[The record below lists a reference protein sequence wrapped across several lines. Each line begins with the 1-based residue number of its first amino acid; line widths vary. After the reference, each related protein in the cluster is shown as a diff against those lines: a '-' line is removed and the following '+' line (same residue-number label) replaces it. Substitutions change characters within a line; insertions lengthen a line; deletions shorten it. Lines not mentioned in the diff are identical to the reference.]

1 MNKYAGMKYND
12 IVDGEGVC
20 VSFWTQGCPHKCKGC
35 HNPQTWSF
43 DGGEEVPN
51 DIEKQIIEAIGANGI
66 QRNFSILGGEPL
78 CDENLL
84 LVQSV
89 IESVKNVYP
98 SIKIFVWSGYTI
110 KELSGRRRSNK
121 ILNNILSNIDVL
133 IEGRYIQ
140 EKRDL
145 ALKWRG
151 SSNQKILY
159 RGKDF

>member
-1 MNKYAGMKYND
+1 MNKYAGIKYND

-20 VSFWTQGCPHKCKGC
+20 VSFWTQGCPHKCQGC

-43 DGGEEVPN
+43 DGGEEIPN
-51 DIEKQIIEAIGANGI
+51 DLEKQIIEAIGANGI

-78 CDENLL
+78 CNENLSL
-84 LVQSV
+84 IQGIVK
-89 IESVKNVYP
+89 SVKNVYP

-110 KELSGRRRSNK
+110 EELSGRRRSNEV
-121 ILNNILSNIDVL
+121 LNDILSNIDVL

-145 ALKWRG
+145 TLKWRG

>member
-1 MNKYAGMKYND
+1 MNKYAGIKYND

-20 VSFWTQGCPHKCKGC
+20 VSFWTQGCPHKCQGC

-43 DGGEEVPN
+43 DGGEEIPN
-51 DIEKQIIEAIGANGI
+51 DLEKQIIEAIGANGI

-78 CDENLL
+78 CNENLSL
-84 LVQSV
+84 IQGIVK
-89 IESVKNVYP
+89 SVKNVYP

-110 KELSGRRRSNK
+110 EELSGRRRSNEV
-121 ILNNILSNIDVL
+121 LNDILSNIDVL

-145 ALKWRG
+145 TLP
-151 SSNQKILY
+151 I
-159 RGKDF
+159 

>member
-1 MNKYAGMKYND
+1 MNKYAGIKYND

-20 VSFWTQGCPHKCKGC
+20 VSFWTQGCPHKCQGC

-43 DGGEEVPN
+43 DGGEEIPN
-51 DIEKQIIEAIGANGI
+51 DLEKQIIEAIGANGI

-78 CDENLL
+78 CNENLSL
-84 LVQSV
+84 IQGIVK
-89 IESVKNVYP
+89 SVKNVYP

-110 KELSGRRRSNK
+110 EELSGRRRSDEV
-121 ILNNILSNIDVL
+121 LNNILSNIDVL

-145 ALKWRG
+145 TLKWRG